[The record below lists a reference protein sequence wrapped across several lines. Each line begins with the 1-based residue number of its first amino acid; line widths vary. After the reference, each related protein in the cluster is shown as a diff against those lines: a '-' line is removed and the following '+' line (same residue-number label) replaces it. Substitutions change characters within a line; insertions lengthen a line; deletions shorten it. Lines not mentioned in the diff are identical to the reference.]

1 MKKHLTFL
9 LCLALFCVAISGC
22 GDNKAATDFSSFK
35 VSGYEEAPKE
45 IYSASAMDNNLGDT
59 LMFADGTA
67 KKEESYGGFDGI
79 LFSTDHG
86 DILLISLVSGTNWDA
101 LKDAGPSRAYFMYS
115 GMSSVTNTPCGFFTG
130 FLNHQVYNDDL
141 AREIE
146 SKGQFLLES
155 ASAPTPE
162 PTSTPEPTPT
172 PEPKKDFSN
181 ATKYKTCMYKVG
193 KDIPAGEYF
202 LVINSQSTAYLSLSS
217 DSSGSLDSIIT
228 NDNFGT
234 FRYIQVADGQY
245 LEVKRADIYLVDK
258 KLPPI
263 TEVLEMGDAYMPG
276 MYKVGRDIPAGEY
289 QIIPDSGSSA
299 YYAVLSSSI
308 DSIDS
313 IITNGNTEAAKY
325 ITVKEGPGRIQ
336 VAFQ

>member
-1 MKKHLTFL
+1 MPLKRL
-9 LCLALFCVAISGC
+9 LALLLS
-22 GDNKAATDFSSFK
+22 AALLLPALYACSEQT
-35 VSGYEEAPKE
+35 
-45 IYSASAMDNNLGDT
+45 
-59 LMFADGTA
+59 
-67 KKEESYGGFDGI
+67 EESGDVSRSAG
-79 LFSTDHG
+79 TDA
-86 DILLISLVSGTNWDA
+86 DA
-101 LKDAGPSRAYFMYS
+101 RAEK
-115 GMSSVTNTPCGFFTG
+115 GFF
-130 FLNHQVYNDDL
+130 QC
-141 AREIE
+141 
-146 SKGQFLLES
+146 
-155 ASAPTPE
+155 
-162 PTSTPEPTPT
+162 
-172 PEPKKDFSN
+172 
-181 ATKYKTCMYKVG
+181 TKYKAGMYKVG

-228 NDNFGT
+228 NDNFGI

-245 LEVKRADIYLVDK
+245 LEVKRADIYLVDE

-325 ITVKEGPGRIQ
+325 ITVKEGQYLEVNRGE
-336 VAFQ
+336 FK